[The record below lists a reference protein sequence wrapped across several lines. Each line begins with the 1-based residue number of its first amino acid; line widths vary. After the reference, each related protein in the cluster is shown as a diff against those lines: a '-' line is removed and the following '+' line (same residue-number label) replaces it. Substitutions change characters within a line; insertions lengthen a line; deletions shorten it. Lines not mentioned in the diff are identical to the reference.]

1 MGNRANIQVKYQ
13 DGHDIFFYSH
23 WDGSN
28 VDKIV
33 TSALSSERG
42 KKRINDE
49 SYLARIIFCEMIKN
63 DVLGETGYG
72 ISPYECEEG
81 SPKCVVDMAKRLVTK
96 SNGTEI
102 PFNDYEGQGL
112 IN

>member
-1 MGNRANIQVKYQ
+1 MGNRANIEIKY
-13 DGHDIFFYSH
+13 DTGESIFFYSH
-23 WDGSN
+23 WDGTG

-33 TSALSSERG
+33 KSALSSERG
-42 KKRINDE
+42 QHRINDE

-81 SPKCVVDMAKRLVTK
+81 SPKCVVDMKLRIVQE
-96 SNGTEI
+96 SNGKCI
-102 PFNDYEGQGL
+102 DFNDYKGKGL
-112 IN
+112 LS